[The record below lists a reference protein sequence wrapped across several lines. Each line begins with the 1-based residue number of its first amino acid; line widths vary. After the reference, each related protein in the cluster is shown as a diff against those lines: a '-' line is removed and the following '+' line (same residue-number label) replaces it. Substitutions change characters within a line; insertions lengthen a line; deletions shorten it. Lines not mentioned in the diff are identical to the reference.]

1 MGSVSS
7 VDEDIIVAPGRQY
20 QRQCQPG
27 CCRLADDSE
36 LSGARGWI
44 QMRRKRKSAKNNLRM
59 MILSE

>member
-20 QRQCQPG
+20 QRQCQPC

-36 LSGARGWI
+36 LSGARGVDPNEKEEKI
-44 QMRRKRKSAKNNLRM
+44 G
-59 MILSE
+59 EE